1 MANTDIEKLIVSLEA
16 RTKEYEKALAKA
28 QGTTVTQLRKIER
41 EAQGFATRFDAKMG
55 MIGGSLK
62 GLLAGAS
69 VAAVAAFGAA
79 IKSAVSDAASIG
91 DLADKVGLSTD
102 AIQEL
107 SYGAVQANLSFDDLS
122 GSLTKFSK
130 TLGEAQNGSGDL
142 LKTLEANGFDQAR
155 VKALSMA
162 DALGVVADLVKNARN
177 EQDQLLIITQ
187 AFGRGGDGMLEF
199 LKNGSAGLQGF
210 AKDATEAGAKIEESL
225 IRKAQ
230 QWDDSWAALMLS
242 MKAGLQDFVLTSLFE
257 VEKLSGAF
265 DAMMKKS
272 PPTGVGRFGAPI
284 GKAGGLGG
292 HTSSAPVTPST
303 PPRIFPEAGVGGFSY
318 SAPGKLTEIVDPE
331 REAKLAAA
339 KREQIRLAKEAAR
352 AEVQRREAVLR
363 VVEAMQFESAQAKRS
378 EREQFVQNELRS
390 AGEKLTAAEAAQ
402 VRALAEARYAE
413 IEAQKLA
420 DANKEISLENQKEL
434 IAAQEDQ
441 NQKAMEALE
450 AQKEGWMNLAN
461 IGVSALDAIVIGGEK
476 ASDVLKDMVKQLAS
490 AALQAA
496 LLGQGPLAGLFGT
509 SGGGGFFGSLI
520 AGMGGSTFAGIYH
533 SGGVVGSGG
542 MRRTVSPGMFA
553 GAERYHNGGVAGLRA
568 GEVPAILQKGEMV
581 LPRGRGMGS
590 GQSVMI
596 VDQRTNAPP
605 IERDDLGGMVRMVV
619 RDEVGRHVPGAVRK
633 QLGGYGISAPS
644 IRRGGGA

>member
-41 EAQGFATRFDAKMG
+41 EAQGFASRFDAKMG

-210 AKDATEAGAKIEESL
+210 AKDATEAGAKIEENL

-230 QWDDSWAALMLS
+230 ELDDRWAALMSS
-242 MKAGLQDFVLTSLFE
+242 MRTKTQSMVLDVIDAFSQLTSG
-257 VEKLSGAF
+257 KLRLPLPPGARAEF
-265 DAMMKKS
+265 NRM
-272 PPTGVGRFGAPI
+272 APL
-284 GKAGGLGG
+284 GFTAPADVTPVAPLASAGGKVDRG
-292 HTSSAPVTPST
+292 VTVIPDAGEEKRAT
-303 PPRIFPEAGVGGFSY
+303 EA
-318 SAPGKLTEIVDPE
+318 IRE
-331 REAKLAAA
+331 RERA
-339 KREQIRLAKEAAR
+339 AKEAAR
-352 AEVQRREAVLR
+352 AEAARKKAISDVITAL
-363 VVEAMQFESAQAKRS
+363 QFESEQLKRS
-378 EREQFVQNELRS
+378 EMEQQVQAELRQAGVS
-390 AGEKLTAAEAAQ
+390 ATSKQGQEIRKLVEANYMLAESEKITKDAQTAAIEAAQ
-402 VRALAEARYAE
+402 EASDKFKERREEYNASLMSLAE
-413 IEAQKLA
+413 L
-420 DANKEISLENQKEL
+420 
-434 IAAQEDQ
+434 
-441 NQKAMEALE
+441 
-450 AQKEGWMNLAN
+450 
-461 IGVSALDAIVIGGEK
+461 GVSAFDAIAVGGEK
-476 ASDVLKDMVKQLAS
+476 VTDVLANVAKSLAS

-520 AGMGGSTFAGIYH
+520 AGMGGSTSAGIYH

>member
-210 AKDATEAGAKIEESL
+210 AKDATEAGAKIEENL

-230 QWDDSWAALMLS
+230 ELDDRWAALMSS
-242 MKAGLQDFVLTSLFE
+242 MRTKTQSMVLDVIDAFSQLTSG
-257 VEKLSGAF
+257 KLRLPLPPGARAEF
-265 DAMMKKS
+265 N
-272 PPTGVGRFGAPI
+272 RIAPL
-284 GKAGGLGG
+284 GFTAPADVTPVAPLASAGGKVDRG
-292 HTSSAPVTPST
+292 VTVIPDAGEEKRAT
-303 PPRIFPEAGVGGFSY
+303 EA
-318 SAPGKLTEIVDPE
+318 IRE
-331 REAKLAAA
+331 RERA
-339 KREQIRLAKEAAR
+339 AKEAAR
-352 AEVQRREAVLR
+352 AEAARKKAISDVITAL
-363 VVEAMQFESAQAKRS
+363 QFESEQLKRS
-378 EREQFVQNELRS
+378 EMEQQVQAELRQAGVS
-390 AGEKLTAAEAAQ
+390 ATSKQGQEIRKLVEANYMLAESEKITKDAQTAAIEAAQ
-402 VRALAEARYAE
+402 EASDKFKERREEYNASLMSLAE
-413 IEAQKLA
+413 L
-420 DANKEISLENQKEL
+420 
-434 IAAQEDQ
+434 
-441 NQKAMEALE
+441 
-450 AQKEGWMNLAN
+450 
-461 IGVSALDAIVIGGEK
+461 GVSAFDAIAVGGEK
-476 ASDVLKDMVKQLAS
+476 VTDVLANVAKSLAS

>member
-1 MANTDIEKLIVSLEA
+1 MATTDIEKLIVSLEA

-28 QGTTVTQLRKIER
+28 QGTTVTQLRRIER
-41 EAQGFATRFDAKMG
+41 EAQGFASRFDAKMG

-62 GLLAGAS
+62 GLIAGAS
-69 VAAVAAFGAA
+69 VAAIAAFGAA

-107 SYGAVQANLSFDDLS
+107 SYGAVQANMSFDELS
-122 GSLTKFSK
+122 GGLTKFSK
-130 TLGEAQNGSGDL
+130 SLAEAQNGQGDL

-230 QWDDSWAALMLS
+230 GWDDTWAALMLS
-242 MKAGLQDFVLTSLFE
+242 MKASLQDFVLSSLVE
-257 VEKLSGAF
+257 VEKIKGAL
-265 DAMMKKS
+265 DQLMAGSSAKDGTALRREAILKRGTRYGGGASSAAPS
-272 PPTGVGRFGAPI
+272 PPPRMFSEA
-284 GKAGGLGG
+284 GLGG
-292 HTSSAPVTPST
+292 
-303 PPRIFPEAGVGGFSY
+303 FNY
-318 SAPGKLTEIVDPE
+318 SAPGAPTKIEDPE
-331 REAKLAAA
+331 DKARAEAA

-352 AEVQRREAVLR
+352 AEAQRREAVLR
-363 VVEAMQFESAQAKRS
+363 VVEAMQFESAQIKRS
-378 EREQFVQNELRS
+378 EREQFVQNELRN

-402 VRALAEARYAE
+402 VRALAEARYTE

-420 DANKEISLENQKEL
+420 DANKEISIENQKEM
-434 IAAQEDQ
+434 IAAQEEQ

-450 AQKEGWMNLAN
+450 AQKEGWMNLASL
-461 IGVSALDAIVIGGEK
+461 GVSALDAIVIGGEK

-490 AALQAA
+490 AALQAS

-509 SGGGGFFGSLI
+509 SGSGGFFGSLI
-520 AGMGGSTFAGIYH
+520 SGMGGGVPAGIYH
-533 SGGVVGSGG
+533 SGGTVGSGG
-542 MRRTVSPGMFA
+542 PRRTVHPAAFA
-553 GAERYHNGGVAGLRA
+553 GAPRYHSGGIAGLRA
-568 GEVPAILQKGEMV
+568 GEVPAILQRGETV
-581 LPRGRGMGS
+581 LPRGSSMG
-590 GQSVMI
+590 GNDI
-596 VDQRTNAPP
+596 TIIDQRGRDAPP
-605 IERDDLGGMVRMVV
+605 IEQRRGPDGNMQLVLKAEMQRQL
-619 RDEVGRHVPGAVRK
+619 PGLLAK
-633 QLGGYGISAPS
+633 QLPTQFGINQTN
-644 IRRGGGA
+644 RRR